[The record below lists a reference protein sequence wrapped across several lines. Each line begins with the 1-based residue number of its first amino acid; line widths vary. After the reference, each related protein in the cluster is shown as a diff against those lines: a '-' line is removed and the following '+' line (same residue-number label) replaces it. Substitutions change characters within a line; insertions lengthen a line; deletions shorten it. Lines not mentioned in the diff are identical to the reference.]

1 MADSTS
7 ALITT
12 SGKLMQID
20 VGVISRLSSAARY
33 MRPEGAEQ
41 LAWPKAA
48 LLIFLVSIAAWA
60 AILALFI
67 WL

>member
-1 MADSTS
+1 
-7 ALITT
+7 
-12 SGKLMQID
+12 MQID

>member
-1 MADSTS
+1 
-7 ALITT
+7 
-12 SGKLMQID
+12 
-20 VGVISRLSSAARY
+20 